1 MTVLKHTLDREL
13 SVELKPPVLQ
23 FDVVPGRR
31 LCCRQVKS
39 PLPPRAEEG
48 C

>member
-23 FDVVPGRR
+23 FDVVPI
-31 LCCRQVKS
+31 
-39 PLPPRAEEG
+39 RADG
-48 C
+48 CVADR